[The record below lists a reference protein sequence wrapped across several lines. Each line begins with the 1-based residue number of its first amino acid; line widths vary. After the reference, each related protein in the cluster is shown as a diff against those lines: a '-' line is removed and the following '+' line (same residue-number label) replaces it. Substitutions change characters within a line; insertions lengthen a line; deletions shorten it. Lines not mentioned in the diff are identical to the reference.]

1 MNKNLGIV
9 FVVTIQFIKFGLV
22 GGINT
27 IIALAIYYLFLMIDP
42 ELYLLG
48 NVTGFVVSTLNAYIW
63 NSKFVFKENT
73 VLSKSADHMDKP
85 LTQAGGRIVKTY
97 ISYAISLGLGTALL
111 YFWVQVIEISPIVAP
126 VVNLIITVPLN
137 FCMNKFWVYKRR
149 GE

>member
-1 MNKNLGIV
+1 
-9 FVVTIQFIKFGLV
+9 
-22 GGINT
+22 
-27 IIALAIYYLFLMIDP
+27 MIDP

>member
-27 IIALAIYYLFLMIDP
+27 IISLAIYYLFLMIDP

-111 YFWVQVIEISPIVAP
+111 YFWVQFIEISPIVAP